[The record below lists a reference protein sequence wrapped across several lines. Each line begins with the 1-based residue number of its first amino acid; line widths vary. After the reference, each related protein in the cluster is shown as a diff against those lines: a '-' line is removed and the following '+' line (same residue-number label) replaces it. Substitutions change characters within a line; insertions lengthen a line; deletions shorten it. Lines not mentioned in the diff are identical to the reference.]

1 MVTIFRNIAFAGVVV
16 SLAGCNI
23 YWQVL
28 NPYLACLLAIVAGWF
43 ASRAVEKFFI
53 KRAYGE
59 MGRLYGADW
68 ANREG
73 HA

>member
-1 MVTIFRNIAFAGVVV
+1 MITVFRNIAFVAVAGV
-16 SLAGCNI
+16 LAGCNI
-23 YWQVL
+23 YWQAL
-28 NPYLACLLAIVAGWF
+28 NPYLACLLAIIAGWL
-43 ASRAVEKFFI
+43 AGRVVEKFFI

-73 HA
+73 RS